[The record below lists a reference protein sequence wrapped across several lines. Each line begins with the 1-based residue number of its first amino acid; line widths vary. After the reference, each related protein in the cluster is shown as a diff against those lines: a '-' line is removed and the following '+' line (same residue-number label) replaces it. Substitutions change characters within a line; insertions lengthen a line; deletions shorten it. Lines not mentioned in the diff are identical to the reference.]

1 MSEHP
6 HARPGWGDAARL
18 TIPAGLSRSA
28 EASPDKLAVRFPQED
43 VTYQQM
49 WRRSTAL
56 ANGLAELG
64 VGRDDSVAVLMRN
77 SADQLF
83 TWFATA
89 MLGAVYV
96 PINTAYR
103 GTYLRHPLEV
113 ASVRVLVVDEHL
125 SEPALAVASQLDS
138 LRHLVVRGGDITG
151 LDAGR
156 VAVHPLESLT
166 SAESGRLLVPVSPA
180 WNDPNAVLFT
190 AGTTGPSKGGSMTQN
205 YLVRAAQQILHAR
218 GGRPE
223 DVYYNP
229 LPLFHGNAMLLGA
242 LGPLLSGATAAFE
255 ENFSVSRFWD
265 RVRHFGATQ
274 LSILGPLMLMLWK
287 QDPRPDD
294 ADNPARVMMAV
305 PIPAE
310 LHRPIEERFGLRIVT
325 AYGLSECVPVTLS
338 SLADPAPPGSSGKPN
353 PMFDVRLFDDDDQEV
368 PAGEVGEIV
377 CRPLEPHVMF
387 EGYLNNPEAT
397 ARMWR
402 NLWFH
407 TGDLGR
413 FDEHRNLSFVDRK
426 KDYLRRRG
434 ENISSFEVERGLLEH
449 PDVLEAAVLGVPS
462 DLSEEE
468 VMAFLVRRPGSDLD
482 HQGLLDHCVAHL
494 PYFAV
499 PRYLE
504 FVDEL
509 PKNPVGRV
517 QKFTLR
523 ERGVGAATFDRE
535 AAGYVIERTD
545 RRPQPA

>member
-1 MSEHP
+1 LP
-6 HARPGWGDAARL
+6 RRGWADSPRL
-18 TIPAGLSRSA
+18 TIPAGLLRQV
-28 EASPDKLAVRFPQED
+28 EAVPDKVAVRFPAED
-43 VTYQQM
+43 VTYEQM
-49 WRRSTAL
+49 WRRSVAV
-56 ANGLAELG
+56 ANGLRELG
-64 VGRDDSVAVLMRN
+64 VERGDSVAVLMRN

-89 MLGAVYV
+89 LLGAVYV
-96 PINTAYR
+96 PINTAYK
-103 GTYLRHPLEV
+103 GSYLRHPLDV
-113 ASVRVLVVDEHL
+113 ATARVLVVDEHL
-125 SEPALAVASQLDS
+125 VEPALAVAPETAS
-138 LRHLVVRGGDITG
+138 LRHVVIRGNGVDG
-151 LDAGR
+151 LGPSP
-156 VAVHPLESLT
+156 VPVHPFAALT
-166 SAESGRLLVPVSPA
+166 AAESDRLLTDTTPA

-190 AGTTGPSKGGSMTQN
+190 AGTTGPSKGGLMTQN
-205 YLVRAAQQILHAR
+205 YLVRAAQQFLAAR
-218 GGRPE
+218 DGRPD

-229 LPLFHGNAMLLGA
+229 LPLFHANAMLLGA

-255 ENFSVSRFWD
+255 ENFSVSQFWD

-287 QDPRPDD
+287 QEPRPDD
-294 ADNPARVMMAV
+294 ADNPVRVMVAV

-338 SLADPAPPGSSGKPN
+338 SYADPAPPGSSGKAN
-353 PMFDVRLFDDDDQEV
+353 PMFDVRLFDDDDLEV
-368 PAGEVGEIV
+368 ATGEIGEIV
-377 CRPLEPHVMF
+377 CRPLEPNVMF
-387 EGYLNNPEAT
+387 SGYLNDPEAT

-413 FDEHRNLSFVDRK
+413 FDAAGNLTFVDRK

-462 DLSEEE
+462 DLSEDE
-468 VMAFLVRRPGSDLD
+468 VMAFLVRRPGAELD
-482 HQGLLDHCVAHL
+482 YAALLEHCVAQL

-523 ERGVGAATFDRE
+523 ERGVGPGTFDRE
-535 AAGYVIERTD
+535 AAGYVVERTD